1 MTIIRLTLA
10 RQCLRVPHMYLNR
23 SQGEIYI
30 CLAGKIGSGAAGQ
43 FCGASLKDGAT
54 SSLDVFPTAGQIGEE
69 AAHSLPHCGTGSL
82 AQVGGGFLAHPSPN
96 RLVSVEVWAVLS
108 KFTRSRFRLGMVR

>member
-1 MTIIRLTLA
+1 
-10 RQCLRVPHMYLNR
+10 MYLNR

-54 SSLDVFPTAGQIGEE
+54 SSLDFLPAVVQMGEKAADLFPY
-69 AAHSLPHCGTGSL
+69 CGTGSQ
-82 AQVGGGFLAHPSPN
+82 AHIGGCLLTHPAPDGAIGQKSG
-96 RLVSVEVWAVLS
+96 R
-108 KFTRSRFRLGMVR
+108 